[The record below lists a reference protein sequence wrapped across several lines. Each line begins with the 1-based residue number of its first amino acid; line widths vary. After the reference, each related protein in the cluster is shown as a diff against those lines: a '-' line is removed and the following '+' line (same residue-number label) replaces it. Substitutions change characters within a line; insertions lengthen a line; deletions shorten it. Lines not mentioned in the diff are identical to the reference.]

1 MTDVNNAA
9 VREPF
14 GQDDSSKITVLQNL
28 ILAKA
33 NTEKERLVS
42 EARSSAAD
50 WITAEFAALEKDAEA
65 VLSDARSRGAEIRRR
80 QLMAAERE
88 RATEGLRLQSKLLRD
103 AMSKFRDGLVK
114 LRDEEGYAD
123 VLTALAASAA
133 RDMLSSAPLVLKLA
147 ALDSSLGDDVAA
159 RVNERFPNARMTFSR
174 EPVPILGGCWVG
186 SADGRRQ
193 ISSDWQTIAQEASD
207 DLASRILEQ
216 L

>member
-1 MTDVNNAA
+1 MTDVNNST
-9 VREPF
+9 VQKTFEP
-14 GQDDSSKITVLQNL
+14 DDSSKMTALQNL

-50 WITAEFAALEKDAEA
+50 WISAELAALEKDAEA
-65 VLSDARSRGAEIRRR
+65 VLSDARSKAVEIRRR

-88 RATEGLRLQSKLLRD
+88 RATEGLRLQSRLLRD

-114 LRDEEGYAD
+114 LRDEEGYVD
-123 VLTALAASAA
+123 ILTALAASAA
-133 RDMLSSAPLVLKLA
+133 RDMSSNAPLVLKLA
-147 ALDSSLGDDVAA
+147 ALDSALGEDVVA
-159 RVNERFPNARMTFSR
+159 RVNKKIPEAGMKFDR
-174 EPVPILGGCWVG
+174 EPVPILGGCWVE